1 MNPSSFTLGSIL
13 KTEKEKRESIPNPI
27 IEISRT
33 KPSFKTKTKRKI
45 IIGSV
50 PLFKTDNESET
61 NSSPMHSK
69 YIHNL
74 LTRKVS
80 HDPTFGVYQEDANG
94 SFKKELF

>member
-13 KTEKEKRESIPNPI
+13 ITEKQKRESIPNPI
-27 IEISRT
+27 IGTGRT
-33 KPSFKTKTKRKI
+33 KPSFKTKTNRKH

-61 NSSPMHSK
+61 NSSPTHSK

-94 SFKKELF
+94 SFKKGLF